1 LPDHLYYAQNA
12 IVIIKAI
19 ESFLDLKLADPTD
32 APTIAFSFSGGGYRA
47 FTAAVGSM
55 EAAVQSGLEGCVTYC
70 GGVSGGGWFT
80 SEFTNAQGDWSGFQ
94 SRIREAF
101 TSLPFVHSPSTV
113 ARLRNEVEFTRAFRP
128 NNNSSFIDLY
138 GCMLMEQWR
147 AALPEGERIGLRL
160 SQQSFVKDGSA
171 PLPIYNVV
179 RPLPLMLREN
189 IYEEKFEWWELTPFE
204 MTSLAAEAA
213 IPTWAFGRQFAR
225 GASVAFAPEYPACC
239 VLGIVGSAFCSS
251 VEEMDRVMSTQVA
264 QNAATNFK

>member
-204 MTSLAAEAA
+204 MVSVTEA
-213 IPTWAFGRQFAR
+213 G
-225 GASVAFAPEYPACC
+225 
-239 VLGIVGSAFCSS
+239 
-251 VEEMDRVMSTQVA
+251 
-264 QNAATNFK
+264 K